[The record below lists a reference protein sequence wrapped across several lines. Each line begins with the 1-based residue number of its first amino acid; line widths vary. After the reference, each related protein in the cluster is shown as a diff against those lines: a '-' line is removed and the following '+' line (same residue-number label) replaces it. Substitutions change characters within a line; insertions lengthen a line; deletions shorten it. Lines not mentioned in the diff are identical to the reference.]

1 MAEIRFF
8 VSAVALRWAGDDHSS
23 GPCVAAWFSRPTRMH
38 THGWAEDLRL
48 RASLFGLAPG
58 GACRARFLTVA
69 AVGSYSTVSP
79 SPAPM
84 APKFAFRGQGAFGRL
99 FSV

>member
-1 MAEIRFF
+1 MRRRMVLATYPDAR
-8 VSAVALRWAGDDHSS
+8 
-23 GPCVAAWFSRPTRMH
+23 SRTSWRLW
-38 THGWAEDLRL
+38 GL

-84 APKFAFRGQGAFGRL
+84 AFRPRRFRQTILCGAIP
-99 FSV
+99 